1 MFINHTLCDHQCL
14 LRVAWD
20 QQNISMRVRDYF
32 LPWFFGFPIKFLFQ
46 RNRPDPHYYPY
57 LAMREFLWVDPH
69 LKWLALHVPNL
80 DDSID
85 VVKLVCCHYF
95 CLNIEV
101 LVLGFRKRQLC
112 LEVEDLE
119 FEEVVVRPRS
129 QCLDDRNLSVWEEA
143 ILVVRAC
150 DRLIRELISVF
161 RFFVALSEV
170 DGLFLDRM
178 RVAPEDNPGR
188 PLPHVAVELLLI
200 LVHRNVDAVHS

>member
-1 MFINHTLCDHQCL
+1 M
-14 LRVAWD
+14 
-20 QQNISMRVRDYF
+20 
-32 LPWFFGFPIKFLFQ
+32 
-46 RNRPDPHYYPY
+46 
-57 LAMREFLWVDPH
+57 
-69 LKWLALHVPNL
+69 
-80 DDSID
+80 
-85 VVKLVCCHYF
+85 
-95 CLNIEV
+95 NIEV

-119 FEEVVVRPRS
+119 FEEIVVRPRS
-129 QCLDDRNLSVWEEA
+129 QCLDDRNLSVGEEA